1 MDEKKKKK
9 IVIVGGGYAGVSLLH
24 KLKGNNNLELILI
37 DKSQKHLLQTHIH
50 KYLSGHYS
58 KEDITFNHEKYC
70 NENEMEFICDE
81 VTTINYKN
89 NYLVTRENHI
99 VHYDYLVI
107 ATGSASFFPKQIENI
122 LEYTK
127 DIKNIDNLDYYR
139 SKFQQMLNSKI
150 SNQDILVVGGGISGI
165 QIACEYAYHIKKK
178 GLKPSDIQ
186 VTIVEGMDTIL
197 PGMDQ
202 FLISKTLQRCENLG
216 IKIINNYFASKIKED
231 KIILSNEKEIK
242 YDMLLF
248 VIGASGNLI
257 SNDNLEI
264 EKNQRNQL
272 IVDDYYRINHY
283 KNVFAVGDIVQA
295 MDIKVNKIQAPTAQA
310 SRMQA
315 ELTAKN
321 ILNDINNIN
330 LISNNVSI
338 KGTLIDLGG
347 PNCAIGKLF
356 GINVSGK
363 IALWMKKLIYTLH
376 SKKLS

>member
-1 MDEKKKKK
+1 MDEKMKKK

-24 KLKGNNNLELILI
+24 KLKGNNDLELILI

-107 ATGSASFFPKQIENI
+107 ATGSTSFFPRQIENI

-197 PGMDQ
+197 PGMDP
-202 FLISKTLQRCENLG
+202 FLIRKTLQRCENLG

-231 KIILSNEKEIK
+231 KIILSNGKEIK

-257 SNDNLEI
+257 SNNNLEI
-264 EKNQRNQL
+264 EKNQKNQL
-272 IVDDYYRINHY
+272 IVDDYYRVNNY
-283 KNVFAVGDIVQA
+283 KNVFAIGDIVQA
-295 MDIKVNKIQAPTAQA
+295 MDIKVNKLQAPTAQA

-321 ILNDINNIN
+321 ILNDINNID

-347 PNCAIGKLF
+347 PNFAIGKLF
-356 GINVSGK
+356 GINLSGK
-363 IALWMKKLIYTLH
+363 IALWMKKLIYALH

>member
-89 NYLVTRENHI
+89 NYLVTRENYI

-107 ATGSASFFPKQIENI
+107 ATGSASFFPRQIENI

>member
-139 SKFQQMLNSKI
+139 SKFQQMLNSEI

-197 PGMDQ
+197 PGLDQ

>member
-107 ATGSASFFPKQIENI
+107 ATGSASFFPRQIENI

-165 QIACEYAYHIKKK
+165 QIACEYSYHIKKK

>member
-197 PGMDQ
+197 PGLDQ

>member
-107 ATGSASFFPKQIENI
+107 ATGSTSFFPKQIENI

-139 SKFQQMLNSKI
+139 SKFQQMLNSEI

-197 PGMDQ
+197 PGLDQ